1 MMNATETETSNTQTA
16 NAQAVRDIPSM
27 LLPVQDKQ
35 LLLPGVSVAEIVNFS
50 YPECPENAPA
60 WFLGYIQWRQMAVP
74 LLSFEMLNQQT
85 PEHYSGV
92 RRIAVLNNTGLDESI
107 PFIAIVLQG
116 IPRLLRILPQD
127 LSEVTDMELGA
138 AEMAAMNTSMGET
151 VLLPDISVLEQ
162 AYSDYV
168 RTR

>member
-1 MMNATETETSNTQTA
+1 MHSAA
-16 NAQAVRDIPSM
+16 
-27 LLPVQDKQ
+27 
-35 LLLPGVSVAEIVNFS
+35 
-50 YPECPENAPA
+50 
-60 WFLGYIQWRQMAVP
+60 
-74 LLSFEMLNQQT
+74 
-85 PEHYSGV
+85 
-92 RRIAVLNNTGLDESI
+92 
-107 PFIAIVLQG
+107 
-116 IPRLLRILPQD
+116 D

>member
-1 MMNATETETSNTQTA
+1 
-16 NAQAVRDIPSM
+16 
-27 LLPVQDKQ
+27 
-35 LLLPGVSVAEIVNFS
+35 
-50 YPECPENAPA
+50 
-60 WFLGYIQWRQMAVP
+60 MAVP

-85 PEHYSGV
+85 PEHYSGM

>member
-1 MMNATETETSNTQTA
+1 MSATETQATNTTG
-16 NAQAVRDIPSM
+16 NTTQAVRDIPSM

-50 YPECPENAPA
+50 YPDCPENAPA
-60 WFLGYIQWRQMAVP
+60 WFLGYIQWRQITVP
-74 LLSFEMLNQQT
+74 LLSFEILNQQT
-85 PEHYSGV
+85 PSQYSGM
-92 RRIAVLNNTGLDESI
+92 RRIAVLNNTGLDESV

-127 LSEVTDMELGA
+127 LTEVTDMELGA

-162 AYSDYV
+162 AYSDYL

>member
-1 MMNATETETSNTQTA
+1 MSATETQATNTTG
-16 NAQAVRDIPSM
+16 NTTQAVRDIPSM

-50 YPECPENAPA
+50 YPDCPENAPA
-60 WFLGYIQWRQMAVP
+60 WFLGYIQWRQIAVP

-85 PEHYSGV
+85 PSQYSGM
-92 RRIAVLNNTGLDESI
+92 RRIAVLNNTGLDESV

-127 LSEVTDMELGA
+127 LTEVTDMELGA

-162 AYSDYV
+162 AYSDYL

>member
-1 MMNATETETSNTQTA
+1 MNATETQATNTTG
-16 NAQAVRDIPSM
+16 NTTQAVRDIPSM

-50 YPECPENAPA
+50 YPDCPENAPA
-60 WFLGYIQWRQMAVP
+60 WFLGYIQWRQIAVP
-74 LLSFEMLNQQT
+74 LLSFEILNQQT
-85 PEHYSGV
+85 PSQYSGM
-92 RRIAVLNNTGLDESI
+92 RRIAVLNNTGLDESV

-127 LSEVTDMELGA
+127 LTEVTDMELGA
-138 AEMAAMNTSMGET
+138 AEMAAMNASMGET

-162 AYSDYV
+162 AYSDYL